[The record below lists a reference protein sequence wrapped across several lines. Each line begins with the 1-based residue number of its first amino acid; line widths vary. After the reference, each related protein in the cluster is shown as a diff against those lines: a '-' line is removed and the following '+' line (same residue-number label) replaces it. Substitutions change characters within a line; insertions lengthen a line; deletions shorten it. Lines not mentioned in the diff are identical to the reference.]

1 MTKSRIH
8 DLQTVEKTPTSP
20 AALRHKVGEMIL
32 GSTAVRAK
40 VEALNP
46 DTGEY
51 RIVLQGTLA
60 TDEAK
65 FGDI

>member
-1 MTKSRIH
+1 MTRFRIQ

-51 RIVLQGTLA
+51 RIVLQGTLG
-60 TDEAK
+60 TDEPK
-65 FGDI
+65 FGEI